1 MATNDFTKRYLE
13 RRREL
18 GLSSGQTTTQQTPG
32 RTQITTPAS
41 ANSNA
46 AKPASQGAARQES
59 GNSYTS
65 GYLAKRRELMGGGVT
80 GGQQRPSATPST
92 TRPSVMSTLRQTT
105 PFSFSPFQFLT
116 TRPSGGAQSGNGQQQ
131 ASTPSTTMSS
141 TDMSARLDELREL
154 RDTAE
159 ADRNEARTVLTG
171 VNRYGTQ
178 AQREEWNS
186 KLEQAEAD
194 YSRYDQ
200 EYNEL
205 LDRYYQTENEE
216 KRTSLQQ
223 DEAMS
228 GQYQSAQDI
237 QSDMDKVSAVMAY
250 TVTHDGDAAQVEE
263 YKQYLFDKYGLDQK
277 AVDQYAISGAGGAY
291 VPRTDGGYNNIYEL
305 YLELQEKKEN
315 AVSTLS
321 EGGYDY
327 ERMTGYED
335 MLEDAAQYRE
345 DMEEWQEYAREHP
358 ILSSV
363 DTLLTAPFQGFDFLR
378 VMGQNIGHSDRD
390 DPENYVPM
398 NSYDME
404 LTNYINAVRQTVSE
418 EIEGATN
425 WEIFDQNV
433 AAFLYQ
439 TGMSIGDSSLNLLA
453 FGPTGA
459 LVVGSSTAA
468 ANQAKDI
475 IDRGGSKEQ
484 AFMGGMAAGAFEAIF
499 EKVSID
505 NLLATKSVTGWKSW
519 LKETAKQAGIEASE
533 ETFTEIAN
541 ILADAAIM
549 GDNSNYD
556 VAVAEYVAQG
566 MNQEDAERQAFFDL
580 IGQVVQAGVG
590 GAISGGVMGGV
601 VNGVN
606 GMANAAYNRY
616 NQQLVRE
623 NDVKNT
629 PVLETNPQEGPV
641 QSQNEGEIDSNI
653 PEATRQAVEM
663 LVRGEEISG
672 NQAARIAESEEA
684 VALLSQLTG
693 EEVNTDAPISR
704 VKSNIRALASRDGRT
719 SGGTG
724 VNSQATQSG
733 AQTQVQTQVQQN
745 AERPTAQRAY
755 DILRVQQ
762 AATTLGESG
771 SRALT
776 AAYDGS
782 VDAGSFYAGF
792 AAYYEAGVSGMDMG
806 RVRSEY
812 AQDLTEAQRYAAYT
826 AGQNDAAA
834 SLQRERE
841 GVQFATVY
849 GDEAG
854 FIPSEHSRNLSQD
867 TVRFYNALGR
877 ATGTKITVTAATGE
891 GGANGW
897 YSNGTVYIA
906 ADAESAGS
914 VVAKHEITHRLQ
926 EIAPEAY
933 RTYRDYAVNAMA
945 ERDGSTATLVE
956 RYKARYAQSGVNLT
970 TEQAMD
976 EIAADF
982 TEALTVDP
990 SRFDT
995 LAQEHRSVARR
1006 VLDALRDFISKVKA
1020 LFKGRSGQDRA
1031 AMSEYGVS
1039 METLERAAQLWEEA
1053 LRAGQAQVST
1063 MTEAQ
1068 QRVEFSD
1075 INTRY
1080 SLREKEPPKKTGV
1093 AYKVFF
1099 AKNGELYPPMVANPG
1114 GEGTP
1119 VGVWLDADVGQ
1130 AAPPSKTGRAQVQ
1143 AGGRGTNAAKGSLAF
1158 RPGWHLGDI
1167 PLAKQFA
1174 RKNPATGVKDLFPAD
1189 FVWAEC
1195 EYAMD
1200 VDYQEEAMSY
1210 GYTENGK
1217 FRHSYAGLPKLPTD
1231 GYYRYRTNPN
1241 PDTVPWIITGAM
1253 RVRRILTDAETDAI
1267 CREAGVEP
1275 MQRQGGPLD
1284 EVGLER
1290 LGLEAGDVTGN
1301 TRFSMK
1307 SAVEDNGT
1315 LLALHN
1321 LTEDKLR
1328 SALRLGG
1335 FPMPS
1340 IAVTRADIPHTNFG
1354 DITLVMSRQTVDPRA
1369 NRRNTVYSADAWTP
1383 TFPAIEYEADPQAER
1398 RISRRIGELSA
1409 QVDPF
1414 FQDDLR
1420 RVQYGLD
1427 DYLNRHGGEE
1437 GLARWAMDNY
1447 GLKAAYL
1454 EEQGQHITAVTTQ
1467 READRGY
1474 NMDRAE
1480 QYQAVADVLGT
1491 TGPEAIGSM
1500 NLKELR
1506 DQHGEALERAYP
1518 GMTKSALRMSGV
1530 LRQVQAYLEGRDS
1543 EPTYEAVTDSA
1554 ATRRA
1559 VDNALDQAGY
1569 ERWVREL
1576 YSGIEAASGVYN
1588 NKERFTPSGNRRSFQ
1603 QTHYPVTLD
1612 NITKA
1617 MAGQNNGDS
1626 RNVSGFY
1633 GIKSLRAGM
1642 AERFKSIA
1650 DMHRLEGRLQ
1660 NLTQEEADAISNAL
1674 DSRLSSIMEEL
1685 AEKSPSGG
1693 RRYDYMQM
1701 DAIGNILME
1710 IADGGTYTIDS
1721 IMRRLNEEYHYHV
1734 GNELAAKI
1742 RDLLFDVS
1750 QMPVNLFEAKPERSV
1765 HFNEVLAAVLPDN
1778 VGSGLSDD
1786 LLAAGVGQ
1794 VLTYEEG
1801 NDADRLAKV
1810 NSVEGARFSLKPTD
1824 SRGRELSEE
1833 QRRYFQGSKITDA
1846 DGRLLVLYHGTTA
1859 YGEITKFR
1867 RGRSGW
1873 LGPGIYLASRQ
1884 VDAKRYA
1891 DAMGEGN
1898 GQLYELYANV
1908 TNPLVVTEG
1917 NPVPEILRAAY
1928 GRDSVYRSRSA
1939 KQGNDAQIITT
1950 ADIKKL
1956 QSEGYD
1962 GIRWDFGGSTEV
1974 SVFSPEQIKRV
1985 DNLTPTS
1992 DPDIRRSIKGGD
2004 ILRQNA
2010 ALQEENSLLRER
2022 VEYWRSQTRRTER
2035 VTTDKKAVERAA
2047 RELIRAYN
2055 SSLETAEIAGDLQS
2069 LYDYIASGRD
2079 GSDELTYTEARRR
2092 SDAIARKLVDSAAV
2106 LEDDAYRDYAD
2117 LRSYLRSTPLSISA
2131 EDSHDIAD
2139 FGDFR
2144 RRNFGRM
2151 TIRSG
2156 PTNIDQV
2163 YQEMSGMWPEF
2174 FDETRESTPS
2184 DQLVHIAEVLDGIY
2198 RVTERNPFSGY
2209 FDAAVTDASNEV
2221 MERFFD
2227 LPQTRPTF
2235 ADRQA
2240 RKLDDAKAAGRRRL
2254 AEQRERSDARLNE
2267 LRQQNRERVQRAIQ
2281 RERETRARQID
2292 RLKTRY
2298 AARDA
2303 ARRERRSAREL
2314 RARISRHVA
2323 DLSRRLLRPS
2333 DKQHI
2338 PEQLRTAVA
2347 AMLDAINLESVY
2359 TVDPET
2365 GRRRKG
2371 GNGDPTKRTEAFRA
2385 LRQAYANI
2393 TKDGADYT
2401 LIIDPDLMDNL
2412 TELEAMRDTP
2422 LAEMG
2427 TAQLS
2432 TIWATV
2438 RAVEASI
2445 RTANRM
2451 LGESRFRT
2459 ISQVAEGIRSD
2470 NIMRQ
2475 DRGDYR
2481 GILGKV
2487 DRLVNLD
2494 MLTPQGYFHRM
2505 GPTGDALF
2513 RMLRSAQD
2521 RHIEIMRSAQETTRD
2536 IIGSVDTTQLER
2548 ETHTFDVDGQKL
2560 TMSTAQ
2566 IMALYEL
2573 MKRQQAQE
2581 HIFTGGIRPEAVRTG
2596 RGLRENRRADA
2607 VHVTVEDLAEIT
2619 GVLTEEQVKIA
2630 DALQKYM
2637 GGQLAELGNQA
2648 SMEVYGY
2655 RKFTEPN
2662 YFPIQVDRNQTQ
2674 RDIAKEAQAQTIA
2687 GRGFTKG
2694 TVPRANNAVMVGS
2707 IFDIFASHV
2716 NDMATYSAWLPTMEN
2731 VRRIRDFTFRDSEGN
2746 RTGTVK
2752 SVIERVFGRNGNA
2765 YLNKLVDDLNQGVRT
2780 AGSGN
2785 FMDSIVGN
2793 YKAAAVAAN
2802 LRVIAQQP
2810 TAILR
2815 ALNTMDAKYLLAGTV
2830 RRGDWEKVMKY
2841 APIARWKDWGYF
2853 DINTGRQMKDVLLGS
2868 STRLE
2873 KLRQAG
2879 MAGAGKADSIAWAR
2893 LWNAVEA
2900 ETKDRRPGLKPGTDA
2915 FYRAVGDR
2923 FSEIVD
2929 QTQVVDGILQRSQI
2943 MRSSDALTKIS
2954 TSFMGEPTKSYNMF
2968 VNAVYDLRHATS
2980 QQGRSRAKRALARA
2994 TTALAVSFTVNAI
3007 MQSLVDALRDDDK
3020 ETDYW
3025 EKVFQ
3030 AFTGF
3035 TGDEET
3041 VLDYWNSFWSGNLEA
3056 SYNPLAYMPYF
3067 KDLVSIAQGYDVTRM
3082 DMEAIEKVWSA
3093 FTNMRSALSGEGR
3106 YSIAGASANMLAE
3119 VARLFGLPVA
3129 NIKRD
3134 VQAVATTAAIETD
3147 NYLMQYRMD
3156 KALLNIGYQ
3165 GNRSGFMDILYAASV
3180 NDPEAYEI
3188 IYEDMVASGITEDQ
3202 IRTAMESRMKEDQ
3215 GVESVDELSRRYL
3228 TPNQER
3234 TYDRL
3239 YGQVSSSPV
3248 WRAASPEQREAVEED
3263 IYDLTTGTDAGVK
3276 LQEKID
3282 GGAAYGITEAD
3293 YLLYLAAREIAD
3305 GENEDPEKRNGSIDQ
3320 AEAQAAIDMLTGLSD
3335 EGRAYLWQSTNKG
3348 WSEEKNPYR

>member
-41 ANSNA
+41 TNSSA
-46 AKPASQGAARQES
+46 AKPASQGTARQES

-80 GGQQRPSATPST
+80 GGQTRPSATLPSIPSLSSSLRRFTPTQLLQDVLKQSET
-92 TRPSVMSTLRQTT
+92 TRPAGGQTT
-105 PFSFSPFQFLT
+105 
-116 TRPSGGAQSGNGQQQ
+116 
-131 ASTPSTTMSS
+131 TPTETMSS
-141 TDMSARLDELREL
+141 ADMSARLDELREL

-216 KRTSLQQ
+216 KRASLQQ

-237 QSDMDKVSAVMAY
+237 QADMDKVSAVMAY

-345 DMEEWQEYAREHP
+345 DMGEWQEYAREHP

-418 EIEGATN
+418 EIGGATN

-484 AFMGGMAAGAFEAIF
+484 AFMGGMAAGAFEAVF

-556 VAVAEYVAQG
+556 VAVTEYVAQG
-566 MNQEDAERQAFFDL
+566 MSQEDAERQAFFDL

-672 NQAARIAESEEA
+672 NQAARIAENEEA

-704 VKSNIRALASRDGRT
+704 VKSDIRALASREGRT
-719 SGGTG
+719 SGEAG
-724 VNSQATQSG
+724 VNSRATRSG
-733 AQTQVQTQVQQN
+733 AQTQEQQN

-945 ERDGSTATLVE
+945 ERDGSTAALVE

-1020 LFKGRSGQDRA
+1020 LFKGRSDQDRA

-2198 RVTERNPFSGY
+2198 QVTERNPFSGY

-2303 ARRERRSAREL
+2303 AGRERRSAREL

-2980 QQGRSRAKRALARA
+2980 QQGRSRAKRALART

>member
-41 ANSNA
+41 TNSSA
-46 AKPASQGAARQES
+46 AKPASQGTARQES

-80 GGQQRPSATPST
+80 GGQTRPSATLPSVPSLSSSLRRFTPTQLLRDVLKQSET
-92 TRPSVMSTLRQTT
+92 TRPAGGQTT
-105 PFSFSPFQFLT
+105 
-116 TRPSGGAQSGNGQQQ
+116 
-131 ASTPSTTMSS
+131 TPTETMSS

-216 KRTSLQQ
+216 KRASLQQ

-237 QSDMDKVSAVMAY
+237 QADMDKVSAVMAY

-305 YLELQEKKEN
+305 YLELQEKKGN

-345 DMEEWQEYAREHP
+345 DMGEWQEYAREHP

-566 MNQEDAERQAFFDL
+566 MSQEDAERQAFFDL

-590 GAISGGVMGGV
+590 GAISGGVMGGA

-606 GMANAAYNRY
+606 GMANAAYNHY
-616 NQQLVRE
+616 NQQLVQE

-641 QSQNEGEIDSNI
+641 QSQNEGEIDSSI

-672 NQAARIAESEEA
+672 NQAARIAENEEA

-704 VKSNIRALASRDGRT
+704 VKSDIRALASREGRT
-719 SGGTG
+719 SGEAG
-724 VNSQATQSG
+724 VNSRATRSG
-733 AQTQVQTQVQQN
+733 AQTQVQQN

-792 AAYYEAGVSGMDMG
+792 AAYYEAGASGMDMG

-945 ERDGSTATLVE
+945 ERDGSTAALVE

-1020 LFKGRSGQDRA
+1020 LFKGRSDQDQA

-1053 LRAGQAQVST
+1053 LRAGQAQVRGSVVG
-1063 MTEAQ
+1063 TEGGYA
-1068 QRVEFSD
+1068 RVD
-1075 INTRY
+1075 
-1080 SLREKEPPKKTGV
+1080 
-1093 AYKVFF
+1093 
-1099 AKNGELYPPMVANPG
+1099 
-1114 GEGTP
+1114 
-1119 VGVWLDADVGQ
+1119 
-1130 AAPPSKTGRAQVQ
+1130 
-1143 AGGRGTNAAKGSLAF
+1143 
-1158 RPGWHLGDI
+1158 
-1167 PLAKQFA
+1167 
-1174 RKNPATGVKDLFPAD
+1174 
-1189 FVWAEC
+1189 
-1195 EYAMD
+1195 
-1200 VDYQEEAMSY
+1200 
-1210 GYTENGK
+1210 GK
-1217 FRHSYAGLPKLPTD
+1217 FSLK
-1231 GYYRYRTNPN
+1231 
-1241 PDTVPWIITGAM
+1241 
-1253 RVRRILTDAETDAI
+1253 
-1267 CREAGVEP
+1267 GV
-1275 MQRQGGPLD
+1275 
-1284 EVGLER
+1284 
-1290 LGLEAGDVTGN
+1290 
-1301 TRFSMK
+1301 
-1307 SAVEDNGT
+1307 VEDNGT

-1454 EEQGQHITAVTTQ
+1454 EEQGQHIAAVTTQ

-1474 NMDRAE
+1474 NADRAE

-1491 TGPEAIGSM
+1491 TDPEAIGSM

-1543 EPTYEAVTDSA
+1543 EPTYETVTDSA

-1685 AEKSPSGG
+1685 AEKSPGGG

-1742 RDLLFDVS
+1742 RDILFDVS

-1801 NDADRLAKV
+1801 NDADRLEKV

-1884 VDAKRYA
+1884 ADAKRYA

-1985 DNLTPTS
+1985 DNLTPS
-1992 DPDIRRSIKGGD
+1992 GSQDVRRSIKGSD

-2022 VEYWRSQTRRTER
+2022 VEYWRGQTRRTER

-2117 LRSYLRSTPLSISA
+2117 LRSYLRSTSLSISA

-2209 FDAAVTDASNEV
+2209 FDAAVTDASNEI

-2303 ARRERRSAREL
+2303 AGRERRSAREL

-2371 GNGDPTKRTEAFRA
+2371 GNGDPTKRTEAFQA

-2432 TIWATV
+2432 TVWATV

-2536 IIGSVDTTQLER
+2536 IIGNVDTTQLER

-2980 QQGRSRAKRALARA
+2980 QQGRSRAKRALART
-2994 TTALAVSFTVNAI
+2994 TTALAVSFAVNAI

-3165 GNRSGFMDILYAASV
+3165 GNRSGFMDILYAASI

-3239 YGQVSSSPV
+3239 YDQVSSSPV

-3305 GENEDPEKRNGSIDQ
+3305 GENEDRSKRNGSIDQ